1 MSGREIVTTSG
12 ISAVKEASV
21 PATPFELG
29 TTGASTRGA
38 FNARTGVAS
47 GGSKTL
53 ASNITVTRSNVI
65 TVTASTL
72 FGYLLD

>member
-1 MSGREIVTTSG
+1 MSGRDTVTVSG

-21 PATPFELG
+21 PATPLELG
-29 TTGASTRGA
+29 TKGAYTCGG

-53 ASNITVTRSNVI
+53 ASNINVTRSNVI

-72 FGYLLD
+72 FGFLFD